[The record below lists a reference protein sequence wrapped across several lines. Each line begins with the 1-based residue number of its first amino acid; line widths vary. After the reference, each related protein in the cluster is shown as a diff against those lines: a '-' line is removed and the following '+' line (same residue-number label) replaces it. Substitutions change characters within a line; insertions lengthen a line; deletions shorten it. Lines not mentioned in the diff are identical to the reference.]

1 MLSEYINTRLRD
13 RRILLM
19 THIVIGYPSLAESF
33 RLVDIM
39 VEAGVDL
46 MELQIPF
53 SEPIADGPTIARANQ
68 AALTAGSSVDG
79 CFDFAK
85 RVVGKH
91 SIPFLF
97 MSYFNIAFC
106 RGTARFVEQMA
117 EAGLRAAIIPD
128 LPFEEGTEYLS
139 RTRQH
144 GIDPIFIFSPTTRP
158 ERMVKIAQVAR
169 GFVYCVARQG
179 VTGQET
185 RFSNELESY
194 LARCRTAT
202 QLPLA
207 LGFGVRSPKDV
218 AYLEGKVDIAVVGSE
233 TLRIVDEHGVGAAG
247 EFVRSLRN

>member
-1 MLSEYINTRLRD
+1 
-13 RRILLM
+13 
-19 THIVIGYPSLAESF
+19 
-33 RLVDIM
+33 M

-68 AALTAGSSVDG
+68 EALAAGSSVDG

-85 RVVGKH
+85 QVVGKH
-91 SIPFLF
+91 SIPFMF
-97 MSYFNIAFC
+97 MSYFNIAFS

-117 EAGLRAAIIPD
+117 STGLRAAIIPD
-128 LPFEEGTEYLS
+128 LPHEEAAEYL
-139 RTRQH
+139 TAAGQY

-158 ERMVKIAQVAR
+158 ERMAMIAQVAR

-179 VTGQET
+179 VTGQQT
-185 RFSNELESY
+185 RFSAELESY
-194 LARCRTAT
+194 LVRCRAAT

-218 AYLEGKVDIAVVGSE
+218 AFLEGKADIAVVGSE
-233 TLRIVDEHGVGAAG
+233 TLRIVDEHGVDAAG
-247 EFVRSLRN
+247 EFIRSLRS

>member
-1 MLSEYINTRLRD
+1 
-13 RRILLM
+13 
-19 THIVIGYPSLAESF
+19 
-33 RLVDIM
+33 
-39 VEAGVDL
+39 
-46 MELQIPF
+46 
-53 SEPIADGPTIARANQ
+53 
-68 AALTAGSSVDG
+68 
-79 CFDFAK
+79 
-85 RVVGKH
+85 
-91 SIPFLF
+91 

-117 EAGLRAAIIPD
+117 AVGLRAAIIPD
-128 LPFEEGTEYLS
+128 LPFEEGTEYLNC
-139 RTRQH
+139 TRQH

-158 ERMVKIAQVAR
+158 ERMLKIAQVAR

-218 AYLEGKVDIAVVGSE
+218 SYLEGKVDIAVVGSE
-233 TLRIVDEHGVGAAG
+233 TLRIVDEHGVEAAG

>member
-1 MLSEYINTRLRD
+1 MLSEYIHSRLRD
-13 RRILLM
+13 RNILLM
-19 THIVIGYPSLAESF
+19 THIVIGYPSLAESL
-33 RLVDIM
+33 RLVGTM

-68 AALTAGSSVDG
+68 EALAAGSSVEG

-85 RVVGKH
+85 QVVGKH

-97 MSYFNIAFC
+97 MSYFNVAFC

-117 EAGLRAAIIPD
+117 KAGLCAAIIPD
-128 LPFEEGTEYLS
+128 LPHEEATEYLAAA
-139 RTRQH
+139 RQY
-144 GIDPIFIFSPTTRP
+144 GIDPIFIFAPTTRP
-158 ERMVKIAQVAR
+158 ERMVKIAEVAR

-194 LARCRTAT
+194 LARCRSAT

-218 AYLEGKVDIAVVGSE
+218 AYLQGKVDIAVVGSE
-233 TLRIVDEHGVGAAG
+233 TLRIVDEHGVDAAG